1 MNTSL
6 ERRAQLIVV
15 KKETNIPKAKARKE
29 MYTEMGTERGI
40 LVSAMQGGE
49 ITVDN
54 LIKLVTDNVIP
65 AELGAQIV
73 EELKKVKNLLGAV
86 ARGVNTLE

>member
-1 MNTSL
+1 MNISL
-6 ERRAQLIVV
+6 EGRTQMILI
-15 KKETNIPKAKARKE
+15 KKNTNIPKAKKE

-54 LIKLVTDNVIP
+54 LIKLVTDNVVP